1 MGESHKVNMPHSLGS
16 VQEIF
21 LFMRERKSYWL
32 APVIFVLLMIG
43 TLIFFA
49 EGSAVAPFIYSIF

>member
-1 MGESHKVNMPHSLGS
+1 MNESHNVDTSHNIGS
-16 VQEIF
+16 AHELL
-21 LFMRERKSYWL
+21 LFIRERKSYWL
-32 APVIFVLLMIG
+32 APVIFALLMIG